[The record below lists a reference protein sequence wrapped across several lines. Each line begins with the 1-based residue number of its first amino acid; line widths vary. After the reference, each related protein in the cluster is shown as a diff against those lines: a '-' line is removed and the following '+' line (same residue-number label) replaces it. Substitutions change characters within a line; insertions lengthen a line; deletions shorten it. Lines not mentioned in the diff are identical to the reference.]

1 MFKFIESEELDKK
14 VTEDYINELEKK
26 MKIVFPNILREYYL
40 KHNFSKEKECTF
52 RIEGIDADF
61 ILNCIIPL
69 KYGKVSLEKQYEWVL
84 KDDYLSNELI
94 PLAIDMDEDNY
105 YWNSKTGKVYY
116 ISSSNVENP
125 ILVCNSVEEFFE
137 ILNKSVDKI
146 ITIPNLN
153 KIPKKASNSKES
165 INKKKEKQNNIIFYA
180 TIILVIAMIIYGV
193 FNKDEEEKVS
203 NEEKTNPISTET
215 MKQQTQE
222 LDDRFN
228 KIFNTN

>member
-116 ISSSNVENP
+116 ISLSNVENP
-125 ILVCNSVEEFFE
+125 ILVCNSVDEFFE
-137 ILNKSVDKI
+137 ILNKSVDEV

-153 KIPKKASNSKES
+153 NIRKSNSTNKNIDVKNKIISWIILIFITIVLIYGAIKVNLKNSKMEKE
-165 INKKKEKQNNIIFYA
+165 ENNIEA
-180 TIILVIAMIIYGV
+180 
-193 FNKDEEEKVS
+193 
-203 NEEKTNPISTET
+203 NPISIET
-215 MKQQTQE
+215 MKQQSQE

-228 KIFNTN
+228 KIFNAN

>member
-116 ISSSNVENP
+116 ISLSNVENK
-125 ILVCNSVEEFFE
+125 ILVCNSVDEFFE
-137 ILNKSVDKI
+137 ILNKSVDEV

-153 KIPKKASNSKES
+153 NIRKSNSTSKNIDVKNKIISWIILIFITIVLIYGAIKVNLKNSKMEKE
-165 INKKKEKQNNIIFYA
+165 ENNIEA
-180 TIILVIAMIIYGV
+180 
-193 FNKDEEEKVS
+193 
-203 NEEKTNPISTET
+203 NPISIET
-215 MKQQTQE
+215 MKQQSQE

-228 KIFNTN
+228 KIFNAN

>member
-26 MKIVFPNILREYYL
+26 MKIVFHNILREYYL
-40 KHNFSKEKECTF
+40 KHNFSNEKECTF

-116 ISSSNVENP
+116 ISASNVENP
-125 ILVCNSVEEFFE
+125 ILVCNSVDEFFE
-137 ILNKSVDKI
+137 ILNKSVDEV

-153 KIPKKASNSKES
+153 NIRKSNSTNKNIDVKNKIISWIILIFITIVLIYGAIKVNLKNSKMEKE
-165 INKKKEKQNNIIFYA
+165 ENNIEA
-180 TIILVIAMIIYGV
+180 
-193 FNKDEEEKVS
+193 
-203 NEEKTNPISTET
+203 NPISIET
-215 MKQQTQE
+215 MKQQSQE

-228 KIFNTN
+228 KIFNAN